1 MRHFIVGG
9 AEAFVTSFR
18 IKVCCGAGART
29 AGVKGFKRI
38 TVRCGLHITQAKVR
52 LFFMNFIYASATR

>member
-1 MRHFIVGG
+1 MGG

-18 IKVCCGAGART
+18 IKVCCGAGARTAGART